1 MLPDVSIKIHW
12 NKNKELEL
20 LKLVNMNNG
29 IRKGF
34 LHQWEASILTRKSN
48 MSDIEYKWQLN
59 GTNAVV
65 NSNVL
70 RTLPLNQN
78 NVI

>member
-20 LKLVNMNNG
+20 LKLVNMNNL